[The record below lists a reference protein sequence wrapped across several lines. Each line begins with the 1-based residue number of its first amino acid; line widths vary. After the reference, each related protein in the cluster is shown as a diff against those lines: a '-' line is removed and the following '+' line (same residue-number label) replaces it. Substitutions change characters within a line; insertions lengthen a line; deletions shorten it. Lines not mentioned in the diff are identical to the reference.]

1 MAVAFLEL
9 PTKMVSRDEAEEFRE
24 FMIEIAQGLSTN
36 NTKNL
41 RVIYLFGIGQDIQDG
56 TDLIETLMKREL
68 LTDSSQSLA
77 VFTRRLKKI
86 GRVDLQKQ
94 VREYAQRS
102 QPSQSS
108 EKTPH
113 QESTSDVDQRMK
125 QLDVGVAVEESDSNT
140 AKASISG
147 ATGVR

>member
-9 PTKMVSRDEAEEFRE
+9 PTKMVSSHEAEEFRE
-24 FMIEIAQGLSTN
+24 FMIEIAQGLSTKD
-36 NTKNL
+36 TKNL
-41 RVIYLFGIGQDIQDG
+41 RVIYLFGNGQDIQDG
-56 TDLIETLMKREL
+56 TDLIDTLMKREL

-113 QESTSDVDQRMK
+113 QESTSDVDQLMK

-140 AKASISG
+140 AKASITG
-147 ATGVR
+147 ASGVR